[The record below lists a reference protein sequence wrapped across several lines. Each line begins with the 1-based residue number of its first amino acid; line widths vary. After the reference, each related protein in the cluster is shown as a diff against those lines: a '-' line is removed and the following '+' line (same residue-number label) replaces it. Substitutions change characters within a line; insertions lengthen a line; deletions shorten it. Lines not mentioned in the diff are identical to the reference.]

1 MNKQIFDMEE
11 KEKHRSAYVSG
22 RTARKISRMSFKKDI
37 QIKRKME
44 NGKPSKARIPC
55 SLLCIFRF

>member
-1 MNKQIFDMEE
+1 MNKQIFEMKK
-11 KEKHRSAYVSG
+11 KEKQRSAYVSG
-22 RTARKISRMSFKKDI
+22 EGQASKRKILRMSFEKYSN
-37 QIKRKME
+37 KME